1 MSRKGISGICL
12 VPLDSEGE
20 WNRPLLEDAAA
31 MSGADCQFASSDA
44 CRPGQAEAASPGVRA
59 LGDVLAGFQHVI
71 ACEAVRDGK
80 NIYEFPAPR
89 GRTAV
94 IVGNEEKGIARSVLK
109 RAESVVA
116 IPMRG
121 AGMSSLNVA
130 VSAAIAL
137 YALSKVL
144 GRKKRRARGLAQRDV
159 DVLIH
164 APNDPHEIGSLLRS
178 AWALGWRRVFVS
190 DPHGVWFTR
199 DQRAVL
205 DSRAAARRFKNPL
218 AVLPADHLDLGAYDG
233 TLVCDGRRE
242 GTALSRFRWP
252 AGHRMLLVYGQG
264 TCAAGDERLFVDH
277 ADAGMEPRFRHAG
290 SILLSVLAEM
300 LET

>member
-1 MSRKGISGICL
+1 
-12 VPLDSEGE
+12 
-20 WNRPLLEDAAA
+20 
-31 MSGADCQFASSDA
+31 
-44 CRPGQAEAASPGVRA
+44 
-59 LGDVLAGFQHVI
+59 
-71 ACEAVRDGK
+71 
-80 NIYEFPAPR
+80 
-89 GRTAV
+89 
-94 IVGNEEKGIARSVLK
+94 
-109 RAESVVA
+109 
-116 IPMRG
+116 
-121 AGMSSLNVA
+121 MSSLNVA

-137 YALSKVL
+137 YALSKDL
-144 GRKKRRARGLAQRDV
+144 GRRKRRTNGLAQRDV

-218 AVLPADHLDLGAYDG
+218 AVLPADHLDMGAYDG

-242 GTALSRFRWP
+242 GTALSRLRLP
-252 AGHRMLLVYGQG
+252 PGHRMLLVYGQG
-264 TCAAGDERLFVDH
+264 PCAAGDERIFVDH
-277 ADAGMEPRFRHAG
+277 ANAGLEPRFRHAG